1 MVICQNGKDQAE
13 SSKLLTLE
21 ITSNKNS
28 DTFVFFS
35 LNETWNV
42 QGFTVKS
49 DSDEDILQ
57 LNETT
62 YFDCQFCSIIAIF
75 DWDRVSSALLIVDFN
90 VT

>member
-1 MVICQNGKDQAE
+1 MAICQNGKYQAE

-49 DSDEDILQ
+49 DSDEDIL
-57 LNETT
+57 
-62 YFDCQFCSIIAIF
+62 
-75 DWDRVSSALLIVDFN
+75 
-90 VT
+90 

>member
-1 MVICQNGKDQAE
+1 MKTQNYELLEWQTDFILVNCLMAICQNGKDQAE

-57 LNETT
+57 LHANN
-62 YFDCQFCSIIAIF
+62 IF
-75 DWDRVSSALLIVDFN
+75 
-90 VT
+90 